1 MATYATRNLGV
12 AFDSKLSFRSHIS
25 HVRTPAFY
33 HWKRIQT
40 VKSYI
45 SKFMLET
52 LVHRFISSQIDFSNS
67 LSKLQTVQ
75 NACARFLTG
84 TKQRDS
90 VKQECH
96 NLRWYPVDRHIKS
109 DCRSAVSSIKLLL
122 LADNIIHQKSDNI
135 CTDYVCLQIYTGSSL
150 GTICEVPRSCLK
162 TFGDRSFV
170 SAIPNLWNQL
180 PLSVCLN
187 NSLSSFKNGLKRYYF
202 KQYYMC

>member
-12 AFDSKLSFRSHIS
+12 AFDRKLSFRSHIS

-109 DCRSAVSSIKLLL
+109 DCRSAVSSIKLSYYWPIPSFAKNLIIFALIMCVYRFTRGLRLAQSVRCPDHVSKHLEIGRLL
-122 LADNIIHQKSDNI
+122 VPYQI
-135 CTDYVCLQIYTGSSL
+135 CGI
-150 GTICEVPRSCLK
+150 SCRYL
-162 TFGDRSFV
+162 FV
-170 SAIPNLWNQL
+170 
-180 PLSVCLN
+180 
-187 NSLSSFKNGLKRYYF
+187 
-202 KQYYMC
+202 